1 MRSMYELLINLN
13 DEFND
18 YSIKQQ
24 LMLLFV
30 KNKGKHYRGQ
40 QEIMDDLAA
49 MGALHSQGAISKNL
63 RFLQQFPFGYKG
75 NVYAICQTPKGYT
88 LLDQMDYPKSLRYI
102 LDKEKLL
109 KRDSVFYEHTVQVP
123 QMFVFWVVDDE
134 NKKERA
140 KELFKRVL
148 NGSYMDIFLVD
159 DKLVIFLD
167 AESEYLSQNSKIL
180 KNFFSETNDMYVRMD
195 RGC

>member
-13 DEFND
+13 DNFSD

-30 KNKGKHYRGQ
+30 RNRGKYYRDQ
-40 QEIMDDLAA
+40 QEVMDDLEK
-49 MGALHSQGAISKNL
+49 MGAPHSQGAISKNL

-88 LLDQMDYPKSLRYI
+88 LLDQTDYPKSLRYV

-109 KRDSVFYEHTVQVP
+109 KRDSVFYEHANSLP
-123 QMFVFWVVDDE
+123 QMFVFWIVDDE
-134 NKKERA
+134 EKRERA

-148 NGSYMDIFLVD
+148 NGNYMDIFFVD

-167 AESEYLSQNSKIL
+167 AESEFLSQNSRIL
-180 KNFFSETNDMYVRMD
+180 RNLFLETNDMYLRMD
-195 RGC
+195 